1 MREIWIID
9 FLLSVF
15 FGWAALDRFYAREYG
30 FAFFKLGVIWGLG
43 GIGAG
48 AQYLLENKDMGFG
61 AMAIMWVP
69 VICYCAAGLV
79 WAGDALASF
88 LGYHDIEGPSIPI
101 KILILVGII
110 GGGGILITAI
120 LETIAETAGK

>member
-1 MREIWIID
+1 MREIWIIE

-15 FGWAALDRFYAREYG
+15 FGWAALDKFYSGNYSW
-30 FAFFKLGVIWGLG
+30 AFIKLGIIWGLG

-48 AQYLLENKDMGFG
+48 IQYLLDNADMGFG
-61 AMAIMWVP
+61 AMAIMWGP

-79 WAGDALASF
+79 WAGDAIATF
-88 LGYHDIEGPSIPI
+88 FDEGPSIPI

-120 LETIAETAGK
+120 FETIAETAGK